1 MKRNGLLIMLLVI
14 CLLLFGA
21 YLVYE
26 RSVLDKTPPV
36 ISIEEGEQMLQLSVT
51 DDRQLLLQGVRATD
65 DRDGDV
71 TKQIVVESVDQLN
84 ADEQVVVTYA
94 AFDSSGNVSKATRTV
109 QYTDYVGPRLTLSQA
124 LVFPYSSRLDPLPFV
139 GAEDALD
146 GDIRHR
152 VKATLLDE
160 SMINEEGTHPV
171 RFRVTNSLGDTE
183 ELVIGVEVY
192 PAGKYNAT
200 LSLTDYIVYL
210 PVGADFSAEAYLNK
224 FTMYGQ
230 TLSLRTGV
238 GEDLQLQITGVV
250 DTGKAGVYPVSYT
263 VTRQYGNQ
271 LYAGYSKLIVVV
283 EE

>member
-1 MKRNGLLIMLLVI
+1 MKRNGLLIVLLVI

-26 RSVLDKTPPV
+26 RSVLDKTPPL

-94 AFDSSGNVSKATRTV
+94 AFDSSGNVSKATRTI

-238 GEDLQLQITGVV
+238 GEDLQLRITGVV

>member
-1 MKRNGLLIMLLVI
+1 M
-14 CLLLFGA
+14 
-21 YLVYE
+21 
-26 RSVLDKTPPV
+26 
-36 ISIEEGEQMLQLSVT
+36 
-51 DDRQLLLQGVRATD
+51 
-65 DRDGDV
+65 
-71 TKQIVVESVDQLN
+71 
-84 ADEQVVVTYA
+84 
-94 AFDSSGNVSKATRTV
+94 
-109 QYTDYVGPRLTLSQA
+109 
-124 LVFPYSSRLDPLPFV
+124 
-139 GAEDALD
+139 D

-238 GEDLQLQITGVV
+238 GEDLQLRITGVV

>member
-1 MKRNGLLIMLLVI
+1 MKRNGLLIVLLVI

-26 RSVLDKTPPV
+26 RAVLDKTPPL

-94 AFDSSGNVSKATRTV
+94 AFDSSGNVSKATRTI

-200 LSLTDYIVYL
+200 LSLTEYIVYL

-238 GEDLQLQITGVV
+238 GEDLQLRITGVV

>member
-1 MKRNGLLIMLLVI
+1 MKRNGLLIVLLVI

-26 RSVLDKTPPV
+26 RSVLDKTPPL

-200 LSLTDYIVYL
+200 LSLTEYIVYL

-238 GEDLQLQITGVV
+238 GEDLQLRITGVV

>member
-1 MKRNGLLIMLLVI
+1 MKRNGLLIVLLVI

-26 RSVLDKTPPV
+26 RSVLDKTPPL

-183 ELVIGVEVY
+183 ELVIGV
-192 PAGKYNAT
+192 
-200 LSLTDYIVYL
+200 
-210 PVGADFSAEAYLNK
+210 
-224 FTMYGQ
+224 
-230 TLSLRTGV
+230 
-238 GEDLQLQITGVV
+238 V

>member
-1 MKRNGLLIMLLVI
+1 MKRNGLLILLLAV

-21 YLVYE
+21 YLIYE
-26 RSVLDKTPPV
+26 RSVFDKTPPR
-36 ISIEEGEQMLQLSVT
+36 ISIEEGEQMLQLSVL
-51 DDRQLLLQGVRATD
+51 DDRQILLQGVSATD
-65 DRDGDV
+65 ERDGDV
-71 TKQIVVESVDQLN
+71 TERIVVESVDQLN
-84 ADEQVVVTYA
+84 KDKQVVVTYA
-94 AFDSSGNVSKATRTV
+94 AFDNSGNVSKATRTV
-109 QYTDYVGPRLTLSQA
+109 QYTDYVGPRFTLSQA
-124 LVFPYSSRLDPLPFV
+124 LIFPYSSRVDPLQFV

-152 VKATLLDE
+152 VKATLLDG
-160 SMINEEGTHPV
+160 SGIDEEGTHPV

-192 PAGKYNAT
+192 PTGKYNAT

-210 PVGADFSAEAYLNK
+210 RVGELFSAEAYLNK

-230 TLSLRTGV
+230 TVSLRTGV

-271 LYAGYSKLIVVV
+271 LYAGYSRLIVVV